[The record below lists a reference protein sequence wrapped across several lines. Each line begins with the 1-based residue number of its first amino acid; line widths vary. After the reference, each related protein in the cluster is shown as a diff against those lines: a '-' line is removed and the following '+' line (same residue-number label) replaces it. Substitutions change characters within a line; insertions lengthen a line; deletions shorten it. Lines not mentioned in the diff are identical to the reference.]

1 MYFWSSIIVYDF
13 SSNLKS
19 IFYWMRNDE
28 SISKK
33 FKSFSKQ
40 KILRCTFKHNQS
52 IKIKGIKRRENKEDE
67 KLKAQLN
74 VDPSNCPRIYHP
86 CAMKCKR
93 FFPDLE
99 PIIGPR
105 AEFHDTCLL
114 IKRKIFNIYFTGRL
128 VNGRRFPLYQP
139 VPP

>member
-1 MYFWSSIIVYDF
+1 MILAPIYDLF
-13 SSNLKS
+13 
-19 IFYWMRNDE
+19 FYWMRNDE

-86 CAMKCKR
+86 CAMKCKVFSWPGTHHR
-93 FFPDLE
+93 SKSRISWHMFAHQKENIQHLSH
-99 PIIGPR
+99 R
-105 AEFHDTCLL
+105 TTCKWQEVSTLPARSTIALL
-114 IKRKIFNIYFTGRL
+114 L
-128 VNGRRFPLYQP
+128 
-139 VPP
+139 